1 MAQGPVAS
9 MVFLEER
16 RKWTLQEREFCPK
29 LPTCGLAFLFFPLL
43 FGLVLEDLINQTV
56 CPEQVFK

>member
-1 MAQGPVAS
+1 